1 MDNSLEEIKNIL
13 EKFNDG
19 DDAISSPA
27 DVVDAVESILS
38 EKVKNRI
45 DTDQDAKLQ
54 KSINTFRKEQAY
66 DYKLAGRGDMD
77 TANEKILSAIEKYIS
92 LAK

>member
-1 MDNSLEEIKNIL
+1 MDNALEEIKKIL

-19 DDAISSPA
+19 DDAISTPA
-27 DVVDAVESILS
+27 DVVDVVENILS
-38 EKVKNRI
+38 EKVKNRTDI
-45 DTDQDAKLQ
+45 DSDSRLQ
-54 KSINTFRKEQAY
+54 KAIDKFRKEQAY

-77 TANEKILSAIEKYIS
+77 TANDNVLAAIEKYIS